1 MNNKKLIREN
11 FRNAVFTRD
20 NFTCVFCGKTENLD
34 AHHITDRNEIIN
46 SGYVMENGITL
57 CPDCHKKAEIYH
69 NSNKTVW
76 YPGFHPDDLYQ
87 KIDSSYELA
96 YKKSKITLDN

>member
-20 NFTCVFCGKTENLD
+20 NFTCAFCNETKNLD
-34 AHHITDRNEIIN
+34 AHHITDRDEMPNG
-46 SGYVMENGITL
+46 GYVIENGITL
-57 CPDCHKKAEIYH
+57 CEEHHKLAEIYH
-69 NSNKTVW
+69 SSGKIQAI
-76 YPGFHPDDLYQ
+76 YGFHPDDLYQ
-87 KIDSSYELA
+87 KIGSSYELA